1 LINLRNNRLSLN
13 VFKVNENYFTHY
25 AVENTPLSTS
35 FQKLN
40 DLFSMGFGSTLK
52 SIAQK
57 KFDSTKNFKS

>member
-1 LINLRNNRLSLN
+1 